1 MANERLRSCI
11 TGARL
16 TISDVAAQVGVDP
29 KTVERWIV
37 PGRVPHRSH
46 RWATASLLGT
56 DEAYLW
62 PEIADDRRIQ
72 AASAAEL
79 VTLTPTAAPCQD
91 RCGEACWMA
100 PPTTS
105 TCWSLPGCSSQTAT
119 QRWPNCLPPRPSKGS
134 RSVSLWEI
142 PTPTRCVGG
151 ERKNRSARAWQ
162 PWIRLGLM
170 YLQDAISASG
180 VELRFHATTLYNS
193 IYRFDDDMLVNAHV
207 YGAPAAHSPV
217 LHLRRLPGGRLV
229 DHYQASFE
237 RVWDQA
243 NGDNLPRALML
254 GERRSYGSDRLLQ

>member
-1 MANERLRSCI
+1 
-11 TGARL
+11 
-16 TISDVAAQVGVDP
+16 
-29 KTVERWIV
+29 V
-37 PGRVPHRSH
+37 PGPLWR
-46 RWATASLLGT
+46 SLLDGAA
-56 DEAYLW
+56 DHIDVLVFAGLFLPDGY
-62 PEIADDRRIQ
+62 PEVAKLLAAKAEQRVKIRLALGDPDSDTVRRRGEEEQIGEGM
-72 AASAAEL
+72 AA
-79 VTLTPTAAPCQD
+79 
-91 RCGEACWMA
+91 
-100 PPTTS
+100 
-105 TCWSLPGCSSQTAT
+105 
-119 QRWPNCLPPRPSKGS
+119 
-134 RSVSLWEI
+134 
-142 PTPTRCVGG
+142 
-151 ERKNRSARAWQ
+151 
-162 PWIRLGLM
+162 WIRLGLM